1 MLRRFVTG
9 SVFLALGLGAS
20 SASAAFQAGDVFYIG
35 QAGTVVL
42 ATAGGNL
49 SGQMLADAQGYVA
62 GEIAFSADRST
73 MYFCMPNDGKVM
85 AMDSSGTMQSFATG
99 LTHPIGIAV
108 LSDGHIL
115 ATEWD
120 AGEVTDITA
129 GGDFTSAT
137 PLVQGLQRARHLL
150 QRNDGT
156 ILVTDE
162 YANEVLTLNYPATGV
177 ASTPFA
183 SSLLLVKSLAE
194 TADGKLYATTQW
206 NVFDITQGGGF
217 ANKPVFAS
225 GQNFMGLAVDAQ
237 GKLLATVLNGTTVF
251 DISAGGDFATASPWA
266 QGLPVG
272 DTTIARV
279 PGPICGNGKK
289 EPGEDC
295 DEPRLGGGD
304 PHVAP
309 GRQLDAAG
317 DAPALDGGQDRL
329 GEGESGRAHRPRVA
343 QLGQVAQVGARAERR
358 VVAGED
364 GHPGIGVGIE
374 RHERVVQP
382 LGGRRV
388 DGVAAAGS
396 ADAHHV
402 DRAPHLHRGP
412 VVSWGVGGGGR
423 GCGVVGGRHRP
434 DGTGPAGPGRPSA
447 GARLPPWPR
456 APLPT

>member
-237 GKLLATVLNGTTVF
+237 GKLLA
-251 DISAGGDFATASPWA
+251 A
-266 QGLPVG
+266 
-272 DTTIARV
+272 
-279 PGPICGNGKK
+279 
-289 EPGEDC
+289 
-295 DEPRLGGGD
+295 PRC
-304 PHVAP
+304 
-309 GRQLDAAG
+309 
-317 DAPALDGGQDRL
+317 
-329 GEGESGRAHRPRVA
+329 STSPRVETSPL
-343 QLGQVAQVGARAERR
+343 QAR
-358 VVAGED
+358 
-364 GHPGIGVGIE
+364 
-374 RHERVVQP
+374 
-382 LGGRRV
+382 GRRV
-388 DGVAAAGS
+388 CPS
-396 ADAHHV
+396 ETPPSHEC
-402 DRAPHLHRGP
+402 RAPSVATARRSRAKTAMTATWSTETAALR
-412 VVSWGVGGGGR
+412 
-423 GCGVVGGRHRP
+423 
-434 DGTGPAGPGRPSA
+434 SA
-447 GARLPPWPR
+447 
-456 APLPT
+456 

>member
-42 ATAGGNL
+42 APAGGNL

-295 DEPRLGGGD
+295 DDGNLVDGDGCSSKCLTESPGTGGAAGGG
-304 PHVAP
+304 
-309 GRQLDAAG
+309 GTAG
-317 DAPALDGGQDRL
+317 TGG
-329 GEGESGRAHRPRVA
+329 GTGGSGAS
-343 QLGQVAQVGARAERR
+343 
-358 VVAGED
+358 
-364 GHPGIGVGIE
+364 
-374 RHERVVQP
+374 
-382 LGGRRV
+382 GGT
-388 DGVAAAGS
+388 GGAAGS
-396 ADAHHV
+396 GATA
-402 DRAPHLHRGP
+402 
-412 VVSWGVGGGGR
+412 
-423 GCGVVGGRHRP
+423 
-434 DGTGPAGPGRPSA
+434 GTGATGGSSGTAGSSASGGTGGKTGSSGSGDDGGCAIRSNGRSN
-447 GARLPPWPR
+447 GAAWMLLALALGLRRRRR
-456 APLPT
+456 A